1 MMMPGERW
9 QFQGNLQMLFCM
21 VIRYNN
27 FIYQNSV
34 HIALYFRDNHC
45 YIIINY
51 F

>member
-1 MMMPGERW
+1 MMPGERW

-34 HIALYFRDNHC
+34 HNIALYFRDNQL
-45 YIIINY
+45 
-51 F
+51 FLLVA